1 MNLILFIIAEVERK
15 LKFKMSLF
23 RTKTHFKKKKSNN
36 CVNDT
41 TVRCP
46 LTTLFDFFWAFF
58 FFFGFFCGFMSFF
71 FFQLYK
77 LWGQLHREK
86 KLLK

>member
-58 FFFGFFCGFMSFF
+58 FFWVFLWLYVIFF
-71 FFQLYK
+71 FNFINYGANFIERK
-77 LWGQLHREK
+77 NY
-86 KLLK
+86 